1 MITLNDFVDKLIDL
15 QKTINNIGV
24 TGVANAANIVKAYDI
39 CECIINGLH
48 DTIVEIQNQNQNGNQ
63 NGKVGEGNGGLI
75 SDSESA

>member
-24 TGVANAANIVKAYDI
+24 TGVTNAANIVKAYDI

-48 DTIVEIQNQNQNGNQ
+48 DTIVEIQNQNEINLNDSDTSQ
-63 NGKVGEGNGGLI
+63 KVGEDDGKLT
-75 SDSESA
+75 D

>member
-48 DTIVEIQNQNQNGNQ
+48 DTIVEIQNQNQNE
-63 NGKVGEGNGGLI
+63 NGKVGEDNGGLI
-75 SDSESA
+75 SDSEST

>member
-48 DTIVEIQNQNQNGNQ
+48 DTIVEIQNQNENE
-63 NGKVGEGNGGLI
+63 KVGEDNGGFI
-75 SDSESA
+75 SDSEST

>member
-48 DTIVEIQNQNQNGNQ
+48 DTIVEIQNQNQNENE
-63 NGKVGEGNGGLI
+63 KVGEDNGRLI
-75 SDSESA
+75 TDSEST